1 MVSKKHPLAKRNEL
15 SLAELSGIPIV
26 IKQGNTTD
34 SLGQQVLKEVKKQG
48 GIQKVVMYWESPDA
62 AKAIVKAG
70 MGLGIFYRD
79 VVELDIRQGDLKVIK
94 IPGLN
99 LKAATYAVYR
109 KNSALSANTRDF
121 LTLLRQEHRTT
132 WQAKIP
138 LPAA

>member
-1 MVSKKHPLAKRNEL
+1 M
-15 SLAELSGIPIV
+15 
-26 IKQGNTTD
+26 TT
-34 SLGQQVLKEVKKQG
+34 
-48 GIQKVVMYWESPDA
+48 YWESPDA
-62 AKAIVKAG
+62 AKATIKAG
-70 MGLGIFYRD
+70 MGLGIIYRD

-109 KNSALSANTRDF
+109 KNSALSVNARDF